1 MKNKTSNYPVV
12 VVVLVLLLAGC
23 GSGGRKQIVL

>member
-1 MKNKTSNYPVV
+1 MKNKRSLYPV

-23 GSGGRKQIVL
+23 GSGARKQIVL